1 MMNDLKKKL
10 ATKFDTLCFAGLG
23 IYLAYIAFSSFYYNG
38 LLYWSG
44 TKTEGT
50 VIEVDRLDRRGSDD
64 LFYPLVQYVV
74 DERRYTISSRH
85 GFGILSRPEIS
96 DKFIVYY
103 DAKNPSNA
111 VIYSLWESIVNPALK
126 LAASLFFF
134 FLSGFRL
141 VYKKKGAK
149 DSADKTDWLED

>member
-1 MMNDLKKKL
+1 MNNLKNKI

-23 IYLAYIAFSSFYYNG
+23 VYLAYIAFSSFYYNG

-44 TKTEGT
+44 AKAEGS

-85 GFGILSRPEIS
+85 GFGYLSRPEIS

-103 DAKNPSNA
+103 DTKNPGNA
-111 VIYSLWESIVNPALK
+111 IIYSIWESILNPLLK

-141 VYKKKGAK
+141 VFKKKGPK
-149 DSADKTDWLED
+149 NPVDKTDSRED